1 MKRLLWLLSMCLISL
16 LTACSGGGGGGTTP
30 SLVVSPKTATLAA
43 GTGNATFN
51 ATLSRHHQLGTEP

>member
-1 MKRLLWLLSMCLISL
+1 MCLISL